1 MFFNRK
7 TKLDNEISHM
17 NFYTNISKYYRW
29 KHQDSW
35 GNIISNCTV
44 LLLQIWKHFA
54 DLIQRLIEKNF
65 QKAVS
70 RKEFPGAGT
79 TRTTGCFSIS
89 ALIKDTRTRQIPCS
103 KTFFFFT
110 NACQNF
116 LFFCRLFICLSG
128 KAIKI

>member
-1 MFFNRK
+1 MVWKKKDFVYHRKECCVDKYKNVFNRK

-17 NFYTNISKYYRW
+17 NFHTNISKYYRW

-65 QKAVS
+65 QKAV
-70 RKEFPGAGT
+70 FG
-79 TRTTGCFSIS
+79 
-89 ALIKDTRTRQIPCS
+89 
-103 KTFFFFT
+103 FF
-110 NACQNF
+110 
-116 LFFCRLFICLSG
+116 
-128 KAIKI
+128 